1 QCQQTFGV
9 NMVALV
15 NGRPKT
21 ITLKDAIKH
30 YVDHRHEVVVRRTEF
45 DLRKA
50 EERAHILEG
59 LTIALDHLDQVITII
74 RHSEDTDAARRNLMA
89 GVYPDRITDAQL
101 ERLGLPPRSDEP
113 MFELTEL
120 QAVAILALRPGRL
133 TPTLLERLGLPPR
146 SDEAMFELT
155 EVQADAILS
164 LRLSRLTGL
173 ERQKIEDE
181 YREILQ
187 EIERLKSIL
196 ASRDL
201 RMQIIKDEL
210 LDVK

>member
-1 QCQQTFGV
+1 
-9 NMVALV
+9 
-15 NGRPKT
+15 
-21 ITLKDAIKH
+21 

-59 LTIALDHLDQVITII
+59 RTIALDHLDQGITII

-89 GVYPDRITDAQL
+89 GVYPNRLTDAQL
-101 ERLGLPPRSDEP
+101 ERLGLPPP
-113 MFELTEL
+113 
-120 QAVAILALRPGRL
+120 
-133 TPTLLERLGLPPR
+133 
-146 SDEAMFELT
+146 SDEAMFELNQ
-155 EVQADAILS
+155 VQAAAILA

-187 EIERLKSIL
+187 EIERRKSIL
-196 ASRDL
+196 SSRDL

-210 LDVK
+210 LDVKDRF